1 MKARSRRK
9 LVKPISYS
17 ALIVF
22 LFLIPL
28 FITGPYQLHI
38 LIMAG
43 IAIILA
49 SSVRLVVTSGLLSL
63 AHGGMMAVGAYTS
76 ALLVMKLGL
85 SSWAALVLAGVA
97 AGIIALL
104 VGYPFVRIKG
114 VYFALVTVFLAQV
127 IRLIIEQWRSLT
139 GGSMGIINIPRPDP
153 IVIPGLLNMDFASKV
168 DFYYFMLVLVLLI
181 LSILYAIER
190 SRTSLTW
197 FSIAQAD
204 FLAESVGV
212 NTARFQV
219 LAFTIGCFFAGMAGA
234 FYSQYVA
241 AITPGAFGFFWSVY
255 IVIYMI
261 VGGMKSFGG
270 PIIGA
275 LILTFIPESARVLK
289 EFQPYVFAGAL
300 MLIIFFLPEGLVS
313 LPQRLRKLVRERFSH
328 A

>member
-1 MKARSRRK
+1 MKVRSRRK
-9 LVKPISYS
+9 PVKLISYS

-28 FITGPYQLHI
+28 FIKGPYQLHI

-43 IAIILA
+43 IAVILA
-49 SSVRLVVTSGLLSL
+49 SSLRLVVTSGLLSL

-76 ALLVMKLGL
+76 ALLIMKLGL
-85 SSWAALVLAGVA
+85 SSWAALVLAGLA
-97 AGIIALL
+97 AGAIALL

-114 VYFALVTVFLAQV
+114 VYFALVTVFLAEV
-127 IRLIIEQWRSLT
+127 IRLITEQWRSLT

-219 LAFTIGCFFAGMAGA
+219 LAFTIGCFFAGITGA

-241 AITPGAFGFFWSVY
+241 AITPGAFGFFWSIY
-255 IVIYMI
+255 IVIFMI
-261 VGGMKSFGG
+261 VGGMGSFSG

-300 MLIIFFLPEGLVS
+300 MLIIFFLPEGIVS